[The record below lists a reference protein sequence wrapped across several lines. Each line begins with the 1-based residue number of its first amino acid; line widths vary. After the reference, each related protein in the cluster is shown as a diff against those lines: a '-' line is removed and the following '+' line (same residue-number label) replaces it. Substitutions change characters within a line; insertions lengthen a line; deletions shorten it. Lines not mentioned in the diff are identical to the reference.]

1 MAAARHGPGGHGT
14 AGTTTALRLD
24 DDVKRLVNAR
34 LRRIEGQVRGLQ
46 RMLTDGRDCAEI
58 AQQVAAV
65 RAALDRVAMDL
76 LAAGLERC
84 VRLELEGRP
93 RAQGAL
99 RRLQRTFLM
108 LR

>member
-1 MAAARHGPGGHGT
+1 MAAILHIDDEARASILT
-14 AGTTTALRLD
+14 
-24 DDVKRLVNAR
+24 R

-46 RMLTDGRDCAEI
+46 RMLEETRDCADI
-58 AQQVAAV
+58 AQQVAAT

-76 LAAGLERC
+76 IAAGLEQC
-84 VRLELEGRP
+84 VRMELAGKPAAR
-93 RAQGAL
+93 GAM